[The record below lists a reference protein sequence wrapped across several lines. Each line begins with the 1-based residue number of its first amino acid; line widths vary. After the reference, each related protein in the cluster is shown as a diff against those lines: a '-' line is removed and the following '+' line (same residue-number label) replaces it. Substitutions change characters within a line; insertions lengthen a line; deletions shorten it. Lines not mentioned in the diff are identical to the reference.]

1 MHPRLIASIVDKGFR
16 GRIYWA
22 RISVSHEDRWLE
34 LGVEVWAVIID
45 PDLDTAPGEVI
56 GDLAYVLAR
65 VLGAS
70 TS

>member
-1 MHPRLIASIVDKGFR
+1 MDVAYEGIS
-16 GRIYWA
+16 GRP
-22 RISVSHEDRWLE
+22 
-34 LGVEVWAVIID
+34 GVEVWTVVVD